1 MIQDRLWG
9 ASHAFDHPVAKW
21 ISIGVA
27 GAIGVALLVIGILS
41 AAGVVKD
48 PFRRE
53 LWKRTLAWAVMAPL
67 MIGPVLLGAAWTIMA
82 VTILSLACYAEFARA
97 TGLFREKLVSAVVA
111 IGILTVNFAAF
122 DHWYGFF
129 VALFPL
135 TVIVIA
141 AVAILPDS
149 PKGYLQRVALGVL
162 AYMLF
167 GSSLAHVSY
176 MANDANYRPLVL
188 MLLLGV
194 QLNDVFA
201 FCTGKTLGHRKIV
214 PNTSPNKT
222 LGGHLGALVLTTPLI
237 AVIAHYVYPGT
248 DLDRP
253 FWLLLLGALVSVSG
267 QLGDLM
273 LSSIKRDIGIK
284 DMGSTI
290 PGHGGVLDRV
300 NSVLLAA
307 PAVFHYVNFFVG
319 IGLDQPPRIVTG
331 P

>member
-1 MIQDRLWG
+1 MIRDRLFG
-9 ASHAFDHPVAKW
+9 ASHAFDHPVSKW
-21 ISIGVA
+21 IALGVGLA
-27 GAIGVALLVIGILS
+27 LVLALLVIGILS
-41 AAGVVKD
+41 AVGAVKD
-48 PFRRE
+48 PFRKE
-53 LWKRTLAWAVMAPL
+53 LWKRTLAWGVMAPL
-67 MIGPVLLGAAWTIMA
+67 LIGPVLLGAAWTILLI
-82 VTILSLACYAEFARA
+82 TLLSIACYAEFARA
-97 TGLFREKLVSAVVA
+97 TGLFREKLVSFLVAV
-111 IGILTVNFAAF
+111 GILAVNFAAF
-122 DHWYGFF
+122 DHWYGLF

-141 AVAILPDS
+141 AGSILPDS

-167 GSSLAHVSY
+167 GSSLAHVSF
-176 MANDANYRPLVL
+176 MANDWNYRPLVL

-201 FCTGKTLGHRKIV
+201 FCVGKALGHRKVV

-222 LGGHLGALVLTTPLI
+222 LGGHLGALVLTTPLV
-237 AVIAHYVYPGT
+237 ATIAHAVFRGT
-248 DLDRP
+248 PLDRP
-253 FWLLLLGALVSVSG
+253 LWLILLGALVSVSG

-284 DMGSTI
+284 DMGATI
-290 PGHGGVLDRV
+290 PGHGGVLDRI

-307 PAVFHYVNFFVG
+307 PAVFHYVHFFVG
-319 IGLDQPPRIVTG
+319 IGLDQPARIVTG

>member
-82 VTILSLACYAEFARA
+82 VTILSLACYGEFARA

-201 FCTGKTLGHRKIV
+201 FCTGKTLGHRKII

>member
-1 MIQDRLWG
+1 MIRDRLWG

-21 ISIGVA
+21 ITIGV
-27 GAIGVALLVIGILS
+27 GLALLVALVVIAVLS
-41 AAGVVKD
+41 TAGVVKD

-67 MIGPVLLGAAWTIMA
+67 MIVPVLLGAAWTMA
-82 VTILSLACYAEFARA
+82 GVTLLSLACCSEFARA
-97 TGLFREKLVSAVVA
+97 TGLFREKLVIATVVLGVLA
-111 IGILTVNFAAF
+111 VNFAAF

-141 AVAILPDS
+141 AVSILPDS

-162 AYMLF
+162 AFMLF

-176 MANDANYRPLVL
+176 MANDKDYRPIVL

-201 FCTGKTLGHRKIV
+201 FCVGKALGRRRIV
-214 PNTSPNKT
+214 PQTSPGKT

-237 AVIAHYVYPGT
+237 AIIAHAVFRGTNLDQPG
-248 DLDRP
+248 
-253 FWLLLLGALVSVSG
+253 WLILLGVLVSVSG

-273 LSSIKRDIGIK
+273 LSSIKRDLGIK
-284 DMGSTI
+284 DMGTAI

-307 PAVFHYVNFFVG
+307 PAVFHYVGYFVG
-319 IGLDQPPRIVTG
+319 FGLDQPARIITG
-331 P
+331 R